1 MYVWMDGWMDA
12 CMHVL
17 VCVYVLV
24 CMYVA
29 ILFLFEALLEVVELI
44 VNTYDQTS
52 TMTWVFEKD
61 EYGGTYDRPWISS
74 KIRFLNDHGDTI
86 QHGR

>member
-1 MYVWMDGWMDA
+1 
-12 CMHVL
+12 
-17 VCVYVLV
+17 
-24 CMYVA
+24 MYVA